1 MINICL
7 IATMIFICL
16 IIYLLIQ
23 NVSIFTKI
31 LLLNSL
37 TTVVSL
43 LICFLGSF
51 KMNSSYLDIA
61 IIYFLLSF
69 IASNAY
75 LRYFIKQ
82 SNNQN

>member
-7 IATMIFICL
+7 IATMLFICL

>member
-1 MINICL
+1 MINFCL
-7 IATMIFICL
+7 ITTMLFICL
-16 IIYLLIQ
+16 MIYLFIQ

-37 TTVVSL
+37 TAIVSL
-43 LICFLGSF
+43 LISLLGSF

-61 IIYFLLSF
+61 IIYFFLSF

-82 SNNQN
+82 SNK